1 MKENKKKIIEVIV
14 ELMNVA
20 ILASLVFGGWF
31 KKIGRNEEPPKPD
44 IVTTTP
50 TETPTPLPT
59 CTPTPTQIPTLPTH
73 CPTNTPTPTPEPTQ
87 TPSPKVV
94 DTKGHSFK
102 PFTFY
107 TSYNVKDSAQWK
119 LQQICTTA
127 ENGIRIVVDK
137 NGEARYCV
145 ALGTYWAGAHPEHIG
160 RCLDVYMQN
169 GAVLKCV
176 LGDVKRQKDTKN
188 GQNKYGAGNN
198 DVLEFIVDYAKL
210 SVAARE
216 YYNCSKIGPEFEGE
230 VDKMVVYDEWIEGF
244 GKDWNKK

>member
-1 MKENKKKIIEVIV
+1 MKENKRQIIELIL
-14 ELMNVA
+14 ELMIVGL
-20 ILASLVFGGWF
+20 LASMVFGGWF
-31 KKIGRNEEPPKPD
+31 KKIGRNEEPPEPD
-44 IVTTTP
+44 IVTATPTIPP

-59 CTPTPTQIPTLPTH
+59 CTPTPTVTP
-73 CPTNTPTPTPEPTQ
+73 TPTPTPEPTP
-87 TPSPKVV
+87 TPSPKAVT
-94 DTKGHSFK
+94 TKGHSYK

-107 TSYNVKDSAQWK
+107 TSYNVKGSAQWK

-127 ENGIRIVVDK
+127 ENGVRIVVDK

-169 GAVLKCV
+169 GALLKCV
-176 LGDVKRQKDTKN
+176 LGDVKKQEHTKN

-198 DVLEFIVDYAKL
+198 DVLEFIVDRKKL
-210 SVAARE
+210 PAAALE
-216 YYNCSKIGPEFEGE
+216 CGNCAKIGPEFEGE
-230 VDKMVVYDEWIEGF
+230 VDRMVVYDEWIEGF